1 MQIILKSM
9 LYSAGIVYCKTI
21 LNSFWYLVNLIKC
34 VRVLDQL
41 NLFFIG
47 SGYTLIWLL
56 SEQEKVGND

>member
-1 MQIILKSM
+1 M
-9 LYSAGIVYCKTI
+9 LYSAVIVYCKTI
-21 LNSFWYLVNLIKC
+21 LNSFWLVNLRKC
-34 VRVLDQL
+34 FRVLYQL